1 MSTNMEDSTLLHF
14 DTIDTSAREKRIIPS
29 DATRLAQ
36 ENGAIYEPR
45 FLSHDESEFLLEL
58 VDGQAWSSELKRRV
72 QHYGWKYD
80 YSSRFITEDMRAE
93 PLPYFIRTV
102 AEMLTDR
109 GWFKR
114 LPDQVIVNEYMP
126 NQGIAPHVDRDCFG
140 PAVATLSL
148 GDCWPMQ
155 LARVGQGRQQNDRW
169 ELNLAV
175 GSALVLRGDA
185 RNKWTHGIAKRRYNA
200 HGHGKRKRQRRV
212 SITFRTVEHRR

>member
-1 MSTNMEDSTLLHF
+1 MENPTLPNL
-14 DTIDTSAREKRIIPS
+14 DTTDIAARAERIVLS
-29 DATRLAQ
+29 DATQRAQ
-36 ENGAIYEPR
+36 EIGAIYEPE
-45 FLSHDESEFLLEL
+45 FLTHDQSEFLLKL
-58 VDGQAWSSELKRRV
+58 VDEQAWSSELKRRV

-80 YSSRFITEDMRAE
+80 YSSRFITDDMRAE

-109 GWFKR
+109 GWFER

-140 PAVATLSL
+140 PTVVTLSL

-155 LARVGQGRQQNDRW
+155 LARVGQRRQQNDRW
-169 ELNLAV
+169 EMNLAV

-200 HGHGKRKRQRRV
+200 HVGGKRQRQRRV
-212 SITFRTVEHRR
+212 SITFRTVERRG